1 MIQRYEFYEDGM
13 MIKQADG
20 EYVKYEDHIDTVRK
34 LEKEMS
40 EIRAAE
46 AEAFMLMEQAERK
59 YMEAS
64 SLLENVACL
73 AHGGGLIDLS
83 EAEVLTAIRKLSIS
97 SFIQKLS
104 APLLNESLEVADA
117 EYKNFSRKNKTT

>member
-1 MIQRYEFYEDGM
+1 MVRRYEM
-13 MIKQADG
+13 MNQNTVAFVGITPVENG
-20 EYVKYEDHIDTVRK
+20 RWMEYEDHLAEVAK
-34 LEKEMS
+34 LK
-40 EIRAAE
+40 AAE

-59 YMEAS
+59 YMEAR